1 MPVLA
6 FVLSK
11 IGLITP
17 EFLKT
22 YRRYAYV
29 LILLVSA
36 VITPS
41 GDWTSQL
48 IVTIPLVILYELS
61 IWVSA
66 RVVRQQE
73 LEEKQWD

>member
-22 YRRYAYV
+22 YRKYAYV
-29 LILLVSA
+29 IILIVAA

-61 IWVSA
+61 ILVSS
-66 RVVRQQE
+66 RVAKQRAI
-73 LEEKQWD
+73 EEKEWD

>member
-22 YRRYAYV
+22 YRKYAYV
-29 LILLVSA
+29 VILVVAA

-41 GDWTSQL
+41 ADWTSQL
-48 IVTIPLVILYELS
+48 IVAIPLSILYELS
-61 IWVSA
+61 ILVSS
-66 RVVRQQE
+66 RVVKQNAID
-73 LEEKQWD
+73 EKEWD